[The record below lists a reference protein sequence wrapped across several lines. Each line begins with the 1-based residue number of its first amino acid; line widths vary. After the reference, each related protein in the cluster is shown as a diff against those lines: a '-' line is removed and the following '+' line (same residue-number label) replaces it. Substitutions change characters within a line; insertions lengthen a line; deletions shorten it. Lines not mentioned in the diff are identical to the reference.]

1 MSSESSKPPIYYNA
15 NYEFGI
21 DEKRRLQIPAKWRP
35 AEDST
40 ELTLMFWPKHKAGA
54 CLRVLPPEQMAKL
67 LATLNALPAGD
78 SDKVTLK
85 RYIGSESVQVT
96 VDKAG
101 RICLP
106 ESMAQRA
113 GLKDQAVL
121 VGMLD
126 YFEIWGAETLA
137 RARAMDAT
145 PALAAIEKIL
155 D

>member
-1 MSSESSKPPIYYNA
+1 MSNGLSKSPIYNA

-35 AEDST
+35 EEDST

-54 CLRVLPPEQMAKL
+54 CLRVFPPEQMSKL
-67 LATLNALPAGD
+67 LATLNSLPAGD
-78 SDKVTLK
+78 TDKVALK

-106 ESMAQRA
+106 ETMAQRT
-113 GLKDQAVL
+113 GLKDSAIL

-126 YFEIWGAETLA
+126 YFEIWNGETLA
-137 RARAMDAT
+137 KARAMDAP